1 MRILL
6 RVLRASFPSAAG
18 FSSLILARFFSQN
31 AGNQY
36 ALLLN
41 ILIALVCGFSIGL
54 AIRTIVMPRDWK
66 SELIFSTLSALVAL
80 VLVDALMPKAGI
92 APVFSLNTDW
102 IQYVKQLLPLL
113 GMSAGSAFLFTTVR
127 GSSQVS
133 RNITPEIPKLPIK
146 NPRVESK
153 KRIEKTITHGFK
165 STDPKV
171 KSISTKPKHSVKTLK
186 SKITRKPQIL
196 SDVVIVPNK
205 KKRVRKKDIKLS
217 NQIEQ
222 HCPYCL
228 EIVLPGDPRGVVKC
242 PDCGA
247 WHHKDCWDVTGTC
260 QVAHKHTL

>member
-1 MRILL
+1 MRTLL

-31 AGNQY
+31 AGNQFS
-36 ALLLN
+36 LLLN
-41 ILIALVCGFSIGL
+41 ILMAIVSGLSIGL
-54 AIRTIVMPRDWK
+54 AIRTLVMPRDWK
-66 SELIFSTLSALVAL
+66 SGLIFSALSALVAF
-80 VLVDALMPKAGI
+80 VMVDALMPRAGSAPILSLSTDWSQYVNQFLPLFGSSAGI
-92 APVFSLNTDW
+92 
-102 IQYVKQLLPLL
+102 
-113 GMSAGSAFLFTTVR
+113 AFLFTSI
-127 GSSQVS
+127 GSTHHDVS
-133 RNITPEIPKLPIK
+133 NSSPVIPRLPVAQ
-146 NPRVESK
+146 PHFESK
-153 KRIEKTITHGFK
+153 KRIEKSTIRGFK
-165 STDPKV
+165 STAPKV
-171 KSISTKPKHSVKTLK
+171 KSISTKQNKSVKTLK

-228 EIVLPGDPRGVVKC
+228 EIVLPGDARGVVKC
-242 PDCGA
+242 PECGA